1 MIYLCPMETQNLIL
15 RGCTEADI
23 PEFARLNSDERVME
37 FFLKPLSY
45 TETVEFYGQ
54 IQEEFQ
60 RCGFSVYA
68 VEEKATHAFI
78 GFVGLHRITFQ
89 ADFAPAVEIG
99 WRLLPEFWGKGY
111 ATEAAIACL
120 DYAKKTLK
128 LKEIYSFTSLP
139 NKQSERVMQKIGMQ
153 RVKEFGHPLVE
164 VSHPLYR
171 HVLYRIEL

>member
-1 MIYLCPMETQNLIL
+1 METQNLIL
-15 RGCTEADI
+15 RGWTEADI
-23 PEFARLNSDERVME
+23 PEFARLNSNDRVMG

-45 TETVEFYGQ
+45 AETVEMYGQ

-60 RCGFSVYA
+60 RCGFGVYA

-78 GFVGLHRITFQ
+78 GIVGLHRVTFPV
-89 ADFAPAVEIG
+89 DFAPAVEIL

-111 ATEAAIACL
+111 AAESAAACL
-120 DYAKKTLK
+120 EYAKKELNLT
-128 LKEIYSFTSLP
+128 EIYAFTSLS

-164 VSHPLYR
+164 AGHPLYR